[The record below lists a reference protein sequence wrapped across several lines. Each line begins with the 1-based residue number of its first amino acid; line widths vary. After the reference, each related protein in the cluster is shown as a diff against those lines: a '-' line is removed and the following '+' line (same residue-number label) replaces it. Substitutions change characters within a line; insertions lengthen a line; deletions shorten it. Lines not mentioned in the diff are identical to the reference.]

1 VFATVDVK
9 FFWLF
14 LKINP
19 IIYSPLLHSY
29 SPPPPTRTTTR
40 HIKSSAVVDIS
51 ISCQINQLDSLNEI
65 KSDKGGKIIG
75 EGKKEEG
82 ISRGIELLLR
92 TPVATAKPLTTFTS
106 DYFQIYDLSDSRD
119 QLFSPRIFP
128 SACKIRR
135 VTPDCNISTIEWE
148 FKSLSIALPF
158 RSSIGGNVISISTQE
173 LIHQVHKPMIGK
185 KRLR

>member
-1 VFATVDVK
+1 M
-9 FFWLF
+9 
-14 LKINP
+14 
-19 IIYSPLLHSY
+19 
-29 SPPPPTRTTTR
+29 
-40 HIKSSAVVDIS
+40 IKWNLSAVVDIS

-65 KSDKGGKIIG
+65 KSDKGGKIRG

-106 DYFQIYDLSDSRD
+106 DYFQINDLSDSRD

-135 VTPDCNISTIEWE
+135 VTPDCNVSTIEWE